1 MSQKTVRILRRDVK
15 MLKATSKV
23 DINAIRAW
31 IIEKA
36 GGQHYQ
42 ARYISIYEYTD
53 CELIG
58 CNKYRVHWLT
68 ASEIKMQNFYLD
80 MMTHEIVHVTRY
92 V

>member
-1 MSQKTVRILRRDVK
+1 

-23 DINAIRAW
+23 DCDAIRGW
-31 IIEKA
+31 INEKA
-36 GGQHYQ
+36 QASHYK

-58 CNKYRVHWLT
+58 CNKYRVHWLGL
-68 ASEIKMQNFYLD
+68 SDIKTQNFYLD
-80 MMTHEIVHVTRY
+80 TMTHEIVHVTRY